1 MEIINWGI
9 IDKKLKLDSSAAA
22 IGNFDGVH
30 LGHVHVLKQAKKYSR
45 KLRLPLTIL
54 TFEPHPREFF
64 SKNKEFFKLQNCS
77 EKSKSLKEHGVDC
90 LIKLKFDHLLS
101 ELSPEEFIKEILCDN
116 LSIKHV
122 FVGKD
127 FKFGKDRQGNIETL
141 KTIGKIN
148 KLNVSDIEIKN
159 KSGLTIS
166 STIIREYLKAGNIE
180 TANRLLGR
188 PYMISDLVI
197 EGDKRGRKI
206 NFPTANI
213 SLNELIRPAFGVYAV
228 KVSGIGVKSYNGIA
242 NIGKR
247 PTVNDR
253 GELLEVNIFDFDG
266 DLYGKEIKVSLLK
279 FIREE
284 QKFDGLGSLKEQ
296 IIKDV
301 YKAKNILKSYS
312 EL

>member
-1 MEIINWGI
+1 
-9 IDKKLKLDSSAAA
+9 
-22 IGNFDGVH
+22 
-30 LGHVHVLKQAKKYSR
+30 
-45 KLRLPLTIL
+45 
-54 TFEPHPREFF
+54 
-64 SKNKEFFKLQNCS
+64 
-77 EKSKSLKEHGVDC
+77 
-90 LIKLKFDHLLS
+90 
-101 ELSPEEFIKEILCDN
+101 
-116 LSIKHV
+116 
-122 FVGKD
+122 
-127 FKFGKDRQGNIETL
+127 
-141 KTIGKIN
+141 
-148 KLNVSDIEIKN
+148 
-159 KSGLTIS
+159 
-166 STIIREYLKAGNIE
+166 
-180 TANRLLGR
+180 
-188 PYMISDLVI
+188 MISNSVI

-213 SLNELIRPAFGVYAV
+213 KLNDLIRPAFGVYAV
-228 KVSGIGVKSYNGIA
+228 KVSGTGIKSYNGIA

-296 IIKDV
+296 ITKDV

>member
-1 MEIINWGI
+1 MKIINWGI
-9 IDKKLKLDSSAAA
+9 SEKKLNISSSAAA

-30 LGHVHVLKQAKKYSR
+30 LGHVHVLKQAKQYSR
-45 KLRLPLTIL
+45 KLHLPLTIL

-64 SKNKEFFKLQNCS
+64 SKEKEFFKLQNS
-77 EKSKSLKEHGVDC
+77 VSKSKSLKEYDVDC
-90 LIKLKFDHLLS
+90 LVQLKFDHLLS

-127 FKFGKDRQGNIETL
+127 FKFGKNRQGNIETL
-141 KTIGKIN
+141 KKIGN
-148 KLNVSDIEIKN
+148 NYKLSVSDIEIKS
-159 KSGLTIS
+159 KSGLAIS
-166 STIIREYLKAGNIE
+166 STKIREYLKAGNIE
-180 TANRLLGR
+180 TANKLLGR
-188 PYMISDLVI
+188 PYTISDLVI
-197 EGDKRGRKI
+197 AGDKRGRKI

-213 SLNELIRPAFGVYAV
+213 RLNDLIRPAFGVYAV
-228 KVSGIGVKSYNGIA
+228 KVSGIGIKSYNGIA
-242 NIGKR
+242 NIGNR

-253 GELLEVNIFDFDG
+253 GELLEVNIFNFDG

-284 QKFDGLGSLKEQ
+284 KKFDSIESLKEQ

-301 YKAKNILKSYS
+301 YIAKNILKSFS

>member
-1 MEIINWGI
+1 MKIINWGI
-9 IDKKLKLDSSAAA
+9 SDKKLNINSSAAA

-30 LGHVHVLKQAKKYSR
+30 LGHAQVLKQAKNYSR
-45 KLRLPLTIL
+45 KLHLPLTIL

-64 SKNKEFFKLQNCS
+64 SRNKEFFKLQNSS
-77 EKSKSLKEHGVDC
+77 EKGNSLKEHGVDC
-90 LIKLKFDHLLS
+90 LINLKFDHLLS
-101 ELSPEEFIKEILCDN
+101 ELSPEEFIKEILCEN

-127 FKFGKDRQGNIETL
+127 FKFGKNRQGNIETL
-141 KTIGKIN
+141 KTIGKIY

-159 KSGLTIS
+159 KNGLAIS
-166 STIIREYLKAGNIE
+166 STKIREYLKAGKIE

-213 SLNELIRPAFGVYAV
+213 SLNDLIRPAFGVYAV
-228 KVSGIGVKSYNGIA
+228 KVSGIGIKPCNGIA

-266 DLYGKEIKVSLLK
+266 DLYGKEIQVSLLK

-284 QKFDGLGSLKEQ
+284 KKFDSIESLKEQ
-296 IIKDV
+296 MIKDV
-301 YKAKNILKSYS
+301 YKAKNILRSYS
-312 EL
+312 EI

>member
-1 MEIINWGI
+1 MKIINWGI
-9 IDKKLKLDSSAAA
+9 LDKKLNIDSSAAA

-45 KLRLPLTIL
+45 KLHLPLTIL
-54 TFEPHPREFF
+54 TFDPHPREFF
-64 SKNKEFFKLQNCS
+64 SKDKEFFKLQNFS

-101 ELSPEEFIKEILCDN
+101 ELSPEEFIKIILCDN

-122 FVGKD
+122 CVGKD
-127 FKFGKDRQGNIETL
+127 FKFGRNRQGSIETL
-141 KTIGKIN
+141 KTIGKIY

-166 STIIREYLKAGNIE
+166 STKIREYLKAGNIE

-188 PYMISDLVI
+188 PYIISDLVI

-213 SLNELIRPAFGVYAV
+213 KLNDLIRPAFGVYAV
-228 KVSGIGVKSYNGIA
+228 KVSGIGIKSYNGIA

-253 GELLEVNIFDFDG
+253 GVLLEVNIFDFDG

-312 EL
+312 EI

>member
-1 MEIINWGI
+1 MKIINWGI
-9 IDKKLKLDSSAAA
+9 SDKKLNINSSTAV

-30 LGHVHVLKQAKKYSR
+30 LGHVHILKQAKKLSR
-45 KLRLPLTIL
+45 KLHLPLTVL

-64 SKNKEFFKLQNCS
+64 SKNKEFFKLQNII
-77 EKSKSLKEHGVDC
+77 EKSRSLKEHDIDC
-90 LIKLKFDHLLS
+90 LIKLKFDYLLS
-101 ELSPEEFIKEILCDN
+101 ELSPEEFIREILCDN

-127 FKFGKDRQGNIETL
+127 FKFGKNRQGSIETL
-141 KTIGKIN
+141 KTIGN
-148 KLNVSDIEIKN
+148 NYKLNVSDIEIKN
-159 KSGLTIS
+159 KSGLAIS
-166 STIIREYLKAGNIE
+166 STKIREYLKVGKIE

-188 PYMISDLVI
+188 PYMISDVVV

-213 SLNELIRPAFGVYAV
+213 RLNDLIRPAFGVYVV
-228 KVSGIGVKSYNGIA
+228 KVSGIGIKSYNGIA

-266 DLYGKEIKVSLLK
+266 DLYGKEIKVSLLN

-284 QKFDGLGSLKEQ
+284 KKFDGIGSLKEQ

>member
-1 MEIINWGI
+1 MKIINWGI
-9 IDKKLKLDSSAAA
+9 SDKKLNINSSVAA

-30 LGHVHVLKQAKKYSR
+30 LGHAHVLKQAKKYSR
-45 KLRLPLTIL
+45 KLHLPLTIL

-64 SKNKEFFKLQNCS
+64 SKNKQFFKLQNS
-77 EKSKSLKEHGVDC
+77 IEKSKTLKEHGVDC

-101 ELSPEEFIKEILCDN
+101 ALSPEEFIKEILCDN

-127 FKFGKDRQGNIETL
+127 FKFGRNRKGSIETL
-141 KTIGKIN
+141 KKIGKIY

-159 KSGLTIS
+159 KSGLAIS
-166 STIIREYLKAGNIE
+166 STKIREYLKAGNIE
-180 TANRLLGR
+180 VANRLLGR
-188 PYMISDLVI
+188 PYMISNLVI

-213 SLNELIRPAFGVYAV
+213 KLNDLIRPAFGVYAV
-228 KVSGIGVKSYNGIA
+228 KVSGTGIKSYNGIA

-296 IIKDV
+296 ITKDV

>member
-1 MEIINWGI
+1 MKIINWRI
-9 IDKKLKLDSSAAA
+9 SDKKLNINSSVAA

-30 LGHVHVLKQAKKYSR
+30 LGHAHVLKQAKKYSR
-45 KLRLPLTIL
+45 KLHLPLTIL

-64 SKNKEFFKLQNCS
+64 SKNKQFFKLQNS
-77 EKSKSLKEHGVDC
+77 IEKSKTLKEHGVDC
-90 LIKLKFDHLLS
+90 LITLKFDHLLS
-101 ELSPEEFIKEILCDN
+101 ALSPEEFIKEILCDN

-127 FKFGKDRQGNIETL
+127 FKFGRNRKGSIETL
-141 KTIGKIN
+141 KTIGKIY

-159 KSGLTIS
+159 KSGLAIS
-166 STIIREYLKAGNIE
+166 STKIREYLKAGNIE
-180 TANRLLGR
+180 AANRLLGR
-188 PYMISDLVI
+188 PYMISNSVI

-213 SLNELIRPAFGVYAV
+213 RLGDLIRPAFGVYAV
-228 KVSGIGVKSYNGIA
+228 KISGIDIKSYNGIA

-284 QKFDGLGSLKEQ
+284 QKFDSLGSLKEQ
-296 IIKDV
+296 ITKDV

>member
-1 MEIINWGI
+1 MKIINWGI
-9 IDKKLKLDSSAAA
+9 LDKKLNIDSSAAA

-45 KLRLPLTIL
+45 KLHLPLTIL

-127 FKFGKDRQGNIETL
+127 FKFGKDRQGNTETL

-166 STIIREYLKAGNIE
+166 STKIREYLKAGNIE

-213 SLNELIRPAFGVYAV
+213 SLNDLIRPAFGVYAV
-228 KVSGIGVKSYNGIA
+228 KVSGIGIKPYNGIA

-266 DLYGKEIKVSLLK
+266 DLYGKEIQVSLLK
-279 FIREE
+279 FIRVEK
-284 QKFDGLGSLKEQ
+284 KFDSIESLKEQ
-296 IIKDV
+296 MIKDV
-301 YKAKNILKSYS
+301 YKAKNILRSYS
-312 EL
+312 EI

>member
-1 MEIINWGI
+1 MKIINWGI
-9 IDKKLKLDSSAAA
+9 LDKKLNIDSSAAA

-45 KLRLPLTIL
+45 KLHLPLTIL

-159 KSGLTIS
+159 ISGFTIS
-166 STIIREYLKAGNIE
+166 STKIREYLKAGNIE